1 MIMRT
6 KPVPGSLADLHHRFR
21 GDASGLRE
29 MYRTLQTQCPVLH
42 DQEAGCWLVL
52 RCGDVGSVL
61 TEPGTF
67 AASRSGASPMRSP
80 GTLAGIVQRQ
90 FLFLDGEQHR
100 ALQEVLR
107 KPLGRMA
114 GQLGPFLQETI
125 SALTSRGRRDGRM
138 DLVGGFA
145 APLSR
150 RVIAR
155 VLGMPVHDDELL
167 ARLERWSD
175 AFADVTSGH
184 LQTDLSGVLSLYEY
198 FQRLIQEKRRRP
210 ADDLLSVYVA
220 ACDEGLRDQEEV
232 VSDAMML
239 FSAGRVTLR
248 KLIPAVLWHLLRQD
262 PENLAALRQE
272 VQASPALLST
282 LTEEGL
288 RWGTPT
294 TRVARWT
301 THEVSL
307 GGQVIPAGEKVF
319 ALLEA
324 ANVDER
330 CFPAATRFEPARR
343 LNRHYTFGAGP
354 HICTGAPVARTA
366 ARAAFGALLALP
378 DLALESTE
386 VPQLYANDNIGG
398 MRTCMVTL

>member
-1 MIMRT
+1 MTMQT
-6 KPVPGSLADLHHRFR
+6 KPVPGSFADLHHRFY
-21 GDASGLRE
+21 GDAPGLRD
-29 MYRTLQTQCPVLH
+29 MYRTLHTECPVLH

-52 RCGDVGSVL
+52 CCGDVGSVL
-61 TEPGTF
+61 TDPATF
-67 AASRSGASPMRSP
+67 ASSRSGASPMRPP

-100 ALQEVLR
+100 SLQEVLR

-125 SALTSRGRRDGRM
+125 SELLERGRRDGRM

-150 RVIAR
+150 GVIAR
-155 VLGMPVHDDELL
+155 VLGMPMHDDELL

-184 LQTDLSGVLSLYEY
+184 LQTDLGGVLSLYDY
-198 FQRLIQEKRRRP
+198 FRRLTQEKRRRP
-210 ADDLLSVYVA
+210 VDDLLSVYVA

-248 KLIPAVLWHLLRQD
+248 KLIPAVLWHLLHQG
-262 PENLAALRQE
+262 PEHLAALRQE
-272 VQASPALLST
+272 LQASPARLTT

-307 GGQVIPAGEKVF
+307 GGQVIPAREKVF

-343 LNRHYTFGAGP
+343 PNRHSTFGAGP
-354 HICTGAPVARTA
+354 HVCTGAPVARIA
-366 ARAAFGALLALP
+366 ARAAFAALLALP

-386 VPQLYANDNIGG
+386 VPPLYDNDTIGG
-398 MRTCMVTL
+398 IRTCMVTL

>member
-1 MIMRT
+1 MQT
-6 KPVPGSLADLHHRFR
+6 KPVPGSLANLHERFH
-21 GDASGLRE
+21 GDAAGLRD
-29 MYRTLQTQCPVLH
+29 MYRMLQTACPVLH

-52 RCGDVGSVL
+52 GYRDVGSVL
-61 TEPGTF
+61 TDPATF
-67 AASRSGASPMRSP
+67 AASRSPSSPLRPP
-80 GTLAGIVQRQ
+80 GSVAGIVQRQ

-100 ALQEVLR
+100 AVQEVLR
-107 KPLGRMA
+107 KPLGCMA

-155 VLGMPVHDDELL
+155 VLGMPVHDDEMLEQ
-167 ARLERWSD
+167 LERWSD

-184 LQTDLSGVLSLYEY
+184 RQTDLGGVLSLYDS
-198 FQRLIQEKRRRP
+198 FRRLIEEKRRRP

-220 ACDEGLRDQEEV
+220 ACDQGLRDQEEV

-248 KLIPAVLWHLLRQD
+248 KLIPAVLWHLLRQG
-262 PENLAALRQE
+262 PEHLAALRQ
-272 VQASPALLST
+272 VLQASPARLTT

-301 THEVSL
+301 THQVSL
-307 GGQVIPAGEKVF
+307 GEQIIPAGEKVF

-330 CFPAATRFEPARR
+330 CFPAAMRFEPDRR
-343 LNRHYTFGAGP
+343 PNRHSTFGAGP
-354 HICTGAPVARTA
+354 HVCTGAPVARA
-366 ARAAFGALLALP
+366 AAQAAFAALLALP

-386 VPQLYANDNIGG
+386 VPPLYANDNIGG
-398 MRTCMVTL
+398 IRTCMVVL